1 MTKRQSS
8 KAVSQPGSESRR
20 AREVSRPPS
29 WLEPLRLRHPAYRR
43 MRKALIQE
51 IAPRD
56 PIEWILAEEYVFSQ
70 YQVMLFGG
78 WQPALLQFSVAQ
90 GLRRAV
96 KERLR
101 AGNKDGEEE
110 LEWKAAR
117 VERDMR
123 PYIDPTALQAET
135 FLARRTD
142 LDSVHRRQ
150 VSAQIRRDAALRQ
163 IDQRRSRKEEQ
174 MAQTS
179 RRLVAKSK
187 NGGSSAPEVAI
198 PKQDESS
205 PTALRNGH

>member
-1 MTKRQSS
+1 
-8 KAVSQPGSESRR
+8 
-20 AREVSRPPS
+20 
-29 WLEPLRLRHPAYRR
+29 

-70 YQVMLFGG
+70 YQMMLFAG

-101 AGNKDGEEE
+101 AGNKGGEQE

-117 VERDMR
+117 VERAMR
-123 PYIDPTALQAET
+123 PMINPTALEAET
-135 FLARRTD
+135 FLVRRAD

-150 VSAQIRRDAALRQ
+150 VSAQVRRDAALRQ
-163 IDQRRSRKEEQ
+163 IDQRRSRKEKQ
-174 MAQTS
+174 TAQTS
-179 RRLVAKSK
+179 RRLVANSK
-187 NGGSSAPEVAI
+187 NGEGSAPEAAV

>member
-1 MTKRQSS
+1 
-8 KAVSQPGSESRR
+8 
-20 AREVSRPPS
+20 
-29 WLEPLRLRHPAYRR
+29 